1 MRAATGGLTAIGART
16 RRPGMTQTWAIF
28 LEAYRN
34 LNSKK
39 LFWLVL
45 ILSALVVAAFA
56 CIGINEN
63 GLKLAFWQIDNNLF
77 NSKQM
82 PAEQFYKVI
91 FVQVGIGIW
100 LSWLATILAIIST
113 SGIFPDLLTSGS
125 IDMFISK
132 PISRLRLFITEYAAG
147 LLFVALQVTIFSTAC
162 FLLIGLRGG
171 VWEPGLFL
179 AVPIMVCFF
188 SYLFSVCTLLGVVT
202 RSTVA
207 ALLLTLLFWFFVW
220 AIGTAENTLLM
231 FKTMQERG
239 VDLAAVQAESDSNK
253 SKLPNTPEKP
263 AESPSTK
270 RTEAAESS
278 SPASERSKPAEPP
291 SPLTEKSKPAAA
303 EGSNDSSVLDIAHR
317 IMYGVKT
324 VLPKTTETIALLER
338 SLMRMAKLPQQQPRG
353 PQAERMQAAQM
364 EVVEIL
370 YARSIAW
377 VVGTSLGFEVF
388 VLFWAAVFFCRRD
401 Y

>member
-1 MRAATGGLTAIGART
+1 
-16 RRPGMTQTWAIF
+16 MTQTWAIF
-28 LEAYRN
+28 LEAYRS

-45 ILSALVVAAFA
+45 ILSALVVVAFA
-56 CIGINEN
+56 CLGINEN
-63 GLKLAFWQIDNNLF
+63 GLKIAFWQLDNNVL
-77 NSKQM
+77 NTKQM
-82 PAEQFYKVI
+82 PPDQFYKTI
-91 FVQVGIGIW
+91 FVQIGIGIW
-100 LSWLATILAIIST
+100 LSWLATILAVIST

-125 IDMFISK
+125 IDLFISK

-162 FLLIGLRGG
+162 FLVIGLRGG

-188 SYLFSVCTLLGVVT
+188 SYLFSVSTLLGVVT

-220 AIGTAENTLLM
+220 AIGAAENTLLM
-231 FKTMQERG
+231 FKTMHERG
-239 VDLAAVQAESDSNK
+239 VDFAAVQAESNNDK
-253 SKLPNTPEKP
+253 SKLPDTPEKP
-263 AESPSTK
+263 AESPS
-270 RTEAAESS
+270 
-278 SPASERSKPAEPP
+278 P
-291 SPLTEKSKPAAA
+291 STEKSKPAAA
-303 EGSNDSSVLDIAHR
+303 DESNDSSILDIAHR
-317 IMYGVKT
+317 IVYGVKT

-338 SLMRMAKLPQQQPRG
+338 SLVRLAKLPQQPRG
-353 PQAERMQAAQM
+353 PQAERMQSAQL
-364 EVVEIL
+364 EFIEIL
-370 YARSIAW
+370 HGRSIAW

-388 VLFWAAVFFCRRD
+388 VLFWAALFFCRRD

>member
-1 MRAATGGLTAIGART
+1 
-16 RRPGMTQTWAIF
+16 MTQTWAIF

-45 ILSALVVAAFA
+45 SLSVLVVVAVA
-56 CIGINEN
+56 CIGINEK
-63 GLKLAFWQIDNNLF
+63 GLKAAFWQIDNDVVNT
-77 NSKQM
+77 KQM
-82 PAEQFYKVI
+82 PPDQFYKMI

-100 LSWLATILAIIST
+100 LSWLATILAVIST
-113 SGIFPDLLTSGS
+113 AGIFPDLLTSGS
-125 IDMFISK
+125 IDLFVSK

-147 LLFVALQVTIFSTAC
+147 LLFVALQVTIFSAAC
-162 FLLIGLRGG
+162 FLVIGLRGG

-188 SYLFSVCTLLGVVT
+188 SYLFSVSSLLGVVT

-220 AIGTAENTLLM
+220 AVGTTENTLLM
-231 FKTMQERG
+231 FKTMQKRG
-239 VDLAAVQAESDSNK
+239 VDFAAVQAEANANK
-253 SKLPNTPEKP
+253 QKTADKPKTLDTPERP
-263 AESPSTK
+263 AE
-270 RTEAAESS
+270 AQ
-278 SPASERSKPAEPP
+278 PADKPKTPDTHQHPAEAQPAD
-291 SPLTEKSKPAAA
+291 KPKTDAA
-303 EGSNDSSVLDIAHR
+303 GDSNDSPALDIAHR
-317 IMYGVKT
+317 IVYGVKT

-338 SLMRMAKLPQQQPRG
+338 SLMRFAKLPQQPPG
-353 PQAERMQAAQM
+353 PQTKQMQAAQL
-364 EVVEIL
+364 EFVEIIHG
-370 YARSIAW
+370 RSIAW